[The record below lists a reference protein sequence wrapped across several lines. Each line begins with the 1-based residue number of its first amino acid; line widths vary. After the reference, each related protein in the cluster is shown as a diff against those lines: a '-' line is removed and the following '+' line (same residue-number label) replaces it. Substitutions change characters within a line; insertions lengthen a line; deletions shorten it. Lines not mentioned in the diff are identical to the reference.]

1 MQFNEIYI
9 ALVYKMLHNV
19 SQEPRTIT
27 TYVLVINLCC
37 RRIFNYVESQQVE
50 TQPVLFVDGELHE
63 HTEK

>member
-1 MQFNEIYI
+1 
-9 ALVYKMLHNV
+9 MLHNV

>member
-1 MQFNEIYI
+1 
-9 ALVYKMLHNV
+9 MLHNV

-27 TYVLVINLCC
+27 TYVLVINLYC

-50 TQPVLFVDGELHE
+50 TQPVLFVDSELHE